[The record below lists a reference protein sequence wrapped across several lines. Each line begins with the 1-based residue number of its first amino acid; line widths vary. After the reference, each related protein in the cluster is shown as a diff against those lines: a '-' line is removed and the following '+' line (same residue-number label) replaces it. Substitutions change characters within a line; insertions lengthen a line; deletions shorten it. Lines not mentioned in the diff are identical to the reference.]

1 MRIVSAGTCRSIT
14 CAAISACLF
23 VGCSSQPE
31 STDSTPPPAEPA
43 APIGTAATTGHGV
56 VTGKVPTVSGFAPS
70 LVILAPA
77 DARELP
83 PPDVKPVMDQMQL
96 MFIPAVLF
104 VRSGQPTEFRNSDP
118 ELHNI
123 RVREEATKGGAFNV
137 AIPTGE
143 TYEHTFERDGFYDV
157 GCDIHPGMTATIIAT
172 STPFTAVADSD
183 GNFTLYDVP
192 PGAYIATIHAGGRE
206 IERPVDVNEGRTEVD
221 FTETPPAPES

>member
-1 MRIVSAGTCRSIT
+1 
-14 CAAISACLF
+14 
-23 VGCSSQPE
+23 
-31 STDSTPPPAEPA
+31 
-43 APIGTAATTGHGV
+43 
-56 VTGKVPTVSGFAPS
+56 
-70 LVILAPA
+70 
-77 DARELP
+77 
-83 PPDVKPVMDQMQL
+83 
-96 MFIPAVLF
+96 VLF